1 MNLIEREQLV
11 STTEIFSDPTLNMRF
26 YTAIELLAQIVMVM
40 PRTAT
45 VASLVQATGKTPR
58 LVRSILST
66 LSKDGLVARDVKEKD
81 AWHCRSCNG
90 IITLADIYRC
100 FCLAEEKAVAKAE
113 EKAREELNA
122 KAAQAEIDAENGV
135 ESSDAANDAVKER
148 ERPSR
153 PRSSNQ
159 QSVDLLMMQVKM
171 TVNRAVFQQL
181 EQFDLGRL
189 RGLAST
195 TSFRSHNARPRGY
208 IPEPH

>member
-45 VASLVQATGKTPR
+45 VASLAQATGKTPR

-66 LSKDGLVARDVKEKD
+66 LSKDGLVARDAKEKD

-100 FCLAEEKAVAKAE
+100 FCLAEEKAVAKA
-113 EKAREELNA
+113 
-122 KAAQAEIDAENGV
+122 AQAEA
-135 ESSDAANDAVKER
+135 DAAKGLATMDADNER
-148 ERPSR
+148 SSEPERPSR

-159 QSVDLLMMQVKM
+159 HSVDLLMMQVKM

-208 IPEPH
+208 IPEPL

>member
-1 MNLIEREQLV
+1 MNLIEREHLV
-11 STTEIFSDPTLNMRF
+11 STTEIFADPTLNMRF
-26 YTAIELLAQIVMVM
+26 YIAIELLAQIVMVM

-45 VASLVQATGKTPR
+45 VASLAQATGKTPR

-113 EKAREELNA
+113 EKARIESDA
-122 KAAQAEIDAENGV
+122 KAEQAAIDAEANGDS
-135 ESSDAANDAVKER
+135 EQIADRASER
-148 ERPSR
+148 DKQTR